1 MQTRR
6 SFLRG
11 IAAVGGYPA
20 TFLTMQA
27 LGLLPASASTE
38 PLRLQRG
45 VRHGTEVIILGA
57 GVAGLSAA
65 YELSRAGYHCTV
77 LEARSRS
84 GGRNWTIRPGTEL
97 RMTDG
102 TVQRCDFDPG
112 LYFNAG
118 PARIPSLH
126 HLVLGYCREFRVPLE
141 VEVNTSRSAELD
153 NPAANGGRP
162 IQMRQAVNDTRGAI
176 SELLAK
182 AINRGALDQELTAHD
197 RDRVLAFLK
206 QYGDLTANMLYK
218 GSTRSG
224 YAIAPDAG
232 PQTPVQRDPISLD
245 VLLDEDL
252 WNGVLF
258 EDLIYQQATMF
269 QPVGGMDRIP
279 AAFALRLGGIVR
291 HDCEVTAIRRHGD
304 GVRIEYDD
312 LKAGGRNAIE
322 AEYCIATIPAVVLA
336 KIPADFSPSY
346 RAALRNIPYQGSVKV
361 AWQSRRFWEQDYS
374 IYGGISWVKG
384 ITNMVW
390 YPSADLFSEQGVL
403 LGAYASGALGA
414 ALAAR
419 PLAEQYELTRQVV
432 ERLHPGHGRELK
444 KPIAISWAKIP
455 YSLAESAV
463 YREGQTAEYNL
474 LNRPD
479 GPFYF
484 AGDYLSHVGTWQES
498 AISSARYTINLLD
511 AHRQSRPARM
521 TTARAPAP
529 FQMS

>member
-6 SFLRG
+6 SFLRSV
-11 IAAVGGYPA
+11 AAVGGYPA
-20 TFLTMQA
+20 TYLTMQA
-27 LGLLPASASTE
+27 MGLLPASASSE

-45 VRHGTEVIILGA
+45 VRHGTRVVVLGA
-57 GVAGLSAA
+57 GIAGLSAA
-65 YELSRAGYHCTV
+65 YELGRSGYHCTV

-84 GGRNWTIRPGTEL
+84 GGRNWTIRRGTEL

-102 TVQRCDFDPG
+102 SVQRCEFDPG

-118 PARIPSLH
+118 PARISSLH
-126 HLVLGYCREFRVPLE
+126 HLLLGYCREFKVPLE
-141 VEVNTSRSAELD
+141 VEVNSSRNAEMV

-162 IQMRQAVNDTRGAI
+162 IQMRQAVNDTRGAV

-182 AINRGALDQELTAHD
+182 AINRGALDQELTRDD

-206 QYGDLTANMLYK
+206 QYGDLTPNMLYK

-224 YAIAPDAG
+224 YEFAPDAG
-232 PQTPVQRDPISLD
+232 TQTGVQREPISLD
-245 VLLDEDL
+245 VLLGEDL

-279 AAFALRLGGIVR
+279 AAFAAKLGNVIR
-291 HDCEVTAIRRHGD
+291 HDSEVTAIRRNGD
-304 GVRIEYDD
+304 GVRVEYHDS
-312 LKAGGRNAIE
+312 KAGARNAIE
-322 AEYCIATIPAVVLA
+322 ADYCIATIPAIVLA
-336 KIPADFSPSY
+336 KIPADFSPAY
-346 RAALRNIPYQGSVKV
+346 RAALANIHYQGSVKV
-361 AWQSRRFWEQDYS
+361 AWQSRRFWEQDYA

-390 YPSADLFSEQGVL
+390 YPSADLFSDQGII
-403 LGAYASGALGA
+403 LGAYASGDLGA
-414 ALAAR
+414 ALAPK
-419 PLAEQYELTRQVV
+419 PLAEQFELTRQVI

-444 KPIAISWAKIP
+444 KPMAIAWSKVP
-455 YSLAESAV
+455 YSLGEAAV
-463 YREGQTAEYNL
+463 YQDGQTAEYDL
-474 LNRPD
+474 LHRPD

-484 AGDYLSHVGTWQES
+484 AGDYLSHIGTWQES

-511 AHRQSRPARM
+511 KNRRSRPA
-521 TTARAPAP
+521 TTRAATAP
-529 FQMS
+529 LLKMS